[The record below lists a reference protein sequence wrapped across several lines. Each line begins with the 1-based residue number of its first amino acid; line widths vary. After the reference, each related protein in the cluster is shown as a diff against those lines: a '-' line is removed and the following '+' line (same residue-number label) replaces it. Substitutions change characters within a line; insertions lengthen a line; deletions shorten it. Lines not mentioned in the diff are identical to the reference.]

1 MIWKLAAVGLILWF
15 IQSAFHLT
23 VAMTVLLSIGAV
35 MVFVAFLLKTSHG
48 LAAVSRKM

>member
-1 MIWKLAAVGLILWF
+1 MIWKLAAIGLILWF

-23 VAMTVLLSIGAV
+23 VAMTVLLSIGV
-35 MVFVAFLLKTSHG
+35 GTVFVATLLKTSHG